1 VIQPIVADG
10 QREGHF
16 GHVEEVRGIP
26 VGEGGCGQQFGG
38 AAVAVCGG
46 AFETV
51 GHGEGGDA
59 VEDTARNTEQT
70 TPFHLARVGRLLEHQ
85 VGVVQQAIECGT
97 REGIGGSV
105 FFQRGETGGIREQA
119 RMGGRC
125 LTQRSGDGIKCRFG
139 RALCEQRADGAG
151 EEENEMDFAS
161 VSGDKHDGSL

>member
-1 VIQPIVADG
+1 M
-10 QREGHF
+10 R
-16 GHVEEVRGIP
+16 
-26 VGEGGCGQQFGG
+26 
-38 AAVAVCGG
+38 G

-51 GHGEGGDA
+51 GWRGGDGR
-59 VEDTARNTEQT
+59 DTARNTERA
-70 TPFHLARVGRLLEHQ
+70 PFHLAHVGRLLEHQ

-97 REGIGGSV
+97 REVGGGV
-105 FFQRGETGGIREQA
+105 LFQRGETGGIREQA